1 VSRRCAGRR
10 ARSAPGARAHGQ
22 RRLGQAGT
30 GQAGTEQAGT
40 EQAGTD
46 SGAAVVEFVALSVLV
61 LIPVIYLAL
70 TIFQIQRSAF
80 GVTQAAR
87 EAGRS
92 FATAP
97 STSEAFARARS
108 AARIAL
114 ADQGVD
120 GAPRVEYAPAGGG
133 CGAGQAPGGQ
143 SAGQGVASLRPGAV
157 FVVCVR
163 MDVGLPYTSG
173 GRFAGIVPAAI
184 PVTGQYE
191 VVVDE
196 YRRRR

>member
-1 VSRRCAGRR
+1 MTGRCTGWRAGRSWLR
-10 ARSAPGARAHGQ
+10 RVGAGRVCTARAG
-22 RRLGQAGT
+22 R
-30 GQAGTEQAGT
+30 
-40 EQAGTD
+40 D

-97 STSEAFARARS
+97 STAEAFARAS
-108 AARIAL
+108 AAARIAM

-120 GAPRVEYAPAGGG
+120 GAPQVEYAPAGGG
-133 CGAGQAPGGQ
+133 CGPGQT
-143 SAGQGVASLRPGAV
+143 SAGGPGQTTAREPGDQSGGHSVASLRPGAT
-157 FVVCVR
+157 FTVCVR
-163 MDVGLPYTSG
+163 MAVGLPYTSG
-173 GRFAGIVPAAI
+173 GRFAGIVPATI

-196 YRRRR
+196 YRRQR

>member
-1 VSRRCAGRR
+1 MTGRCAGWR
-10 ARSAPGARAHGQ
+10 ARQ
-22 RRLGQAGT
+22 RRIGA
-30 GQAGTEQAGT
+30 
-40 EQAGTD
+40 AGTD
-46 SGAAVVEFVALSVLV
+46 SGAAIVEFVALSVLV
-61 LIPVIYLAL
+61 LIPVIYLVL

-92 FATAP
+92 FATART
-97 STSEAFARARS
+97 TSEAFARARS
-108 AARIAL
+108 AAGTAL

-120 GAPRVEYAPAGGG
+120 GAPRVEYVPAGGG
-133 CGAGQAPGGQ
+133 CGPGRSSGGQ
-143 SAGQGVASLRPGAV
+143 SGGQSGEQGVASLRPGAV

-173 GRFAGIVPAAI
+173 GRFAGVVPAAI

-196 YRRRR
+196 YRRQR

>member
-1 VSRRCAGRR
+1 MNGRTVGWR
-10 ARSAPGARAHGQ
+10 ARSAPGAQGRQQ
-22 RRLGQAGT
+22 RRLGP
-30 GQAGTEQAGT
+30 
-40 EQAGTD
+40 AGTD

-61 LIPVIYLAL
+61 LIPVIYLGL

-92 FATAP
+92 FATAR
-97 STSEAFARARS
+97 SRAEAFARARS
-108 AARIAL
+108 AAQTAL

-133 CGAGQAPGGQ
+133 CGAGQGSAGL
-143 SAGQGVASLRPGAV
+143 SAGQGVASLRPGAA

-173 GRFAGIVPAAI
+173 GRFAGVVPAAI

-196 YRRRR
+196 YRRQR